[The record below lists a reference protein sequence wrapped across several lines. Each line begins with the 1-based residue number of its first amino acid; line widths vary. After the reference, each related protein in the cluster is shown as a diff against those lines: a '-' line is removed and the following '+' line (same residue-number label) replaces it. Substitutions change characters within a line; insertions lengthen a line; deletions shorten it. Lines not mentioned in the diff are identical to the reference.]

1 MASNGKIVVLTNCAS
16 AKEARRIARAL
27 VNKRLA
33 ACVNIIAT
41 PVESLYRWKAK
52 IEKAREHSLLIKTT
66 KEHFGA
72 VERTIRELHSYEV
85 PEIIAVPIIAGSR
98 DYLAWLEENIR

>member
-1 MASNGKIVVLTNCAS
+1 MASNGKIIVMTNCAS

-27 VNKRLA
+27 VEKRLA

-52 IEKAREHSLLIKTT
+52 IEKAREHSLLIKTRRDCFT
-66 KEHFGA
+66 A

-85 PEIIAVPIIAGSR
+85 PEIIAVPIVGGSR
-98 DYLAWLEENIR
+98 DYLAWLEENVR

>member
-1 MASNGKIVVLTNCAS
+1 MAANGKIVVLTNCAS
-16 AKEARRIARAL
+16 SKEARRIARAL
-27 VNKRLA
+27 VDKRLA

-52 IEKAREHSLLIKTT
+52 VEKAREYSLLIKT
-66 KEHFGA
+66 KRDCFPA

-85 PEIIAVPIIAGSR
+85 PEIIAVPVVAGSR
-98 DYLAWLEENIR
+98 EYLAWLEENLR